1 MKDIFN
7 KRQRFSLR
15 KYSVGVCSVLLGT
28 ALFAAGAQSASA
40 DEATAAPESAG
51 TATSGAQPAA
61 TESSQAEVPVASKA
75 YGEGAPVP
83 KVDLSNSATTSEA
96 PAPSTEKAEGIEKS
110 AASEDKEVPAETKK
124 EEKAET
130 KKSEEAPKST
140 APLETSKP
148 VEKKKESNSKPVST
162 PVLTTAQPT
171 AARSAAVENS
181 ETSPAS
187 ESSEAP
193 TAISATVNPVA
204 PIIGAERGVQVDRE
218 TAEERSASLDR
229 AATDLTNAGALV
241 TSRSRRSRRAVYD
254 HNGTPVEVTTYLKP
268 GETAAPSMFDANGA
282 TVSSQPVPAGYS
294 AKEGDWYT
302 YSIVDLTRFNERYH
316 TNYYTRAYKR
326 FDASTDTTVELI
338 DKNTGNVV
346 ETRTITASSG
356 IQKFTTTKAASNGEL
371 TWQVDFD
378 KGLGA

>member
-83 KVDLSNSATTSEA
+83 KVDLSNSATTSEV
-96 PAPSTEKAEGIEKS
+96 PAPSTEKAEVIEKS
-110 AASEDKEVPAETKK
+110 AASEDKEIPAETKK

-148 VEKKKESNSKPVST
+148 VEKKKGSSSKPVST

-268 GETAAPSMFDANGA
+268 GETAAPSIFDANGA

-302 YSIVDLTRFNERYH
+302 
-316 TNYYTRAYKR
+316 
-326 FDASTDTTVELI
+326 
-338 DKNTGNVV
+338 
-346 ETRTITASSG
+346 
-356 IQKFTTTKAASNGEL
+356 
-371 TWQVDFD
+371 
-378 KGLGA
+378 